1 METNN
6 NHTIVP
12 ESGAIVST
20 SEGFIDQ
27 DNHPNFIESNTQ
39 AATME
44 NWLCEE
50 FSLEWKA
57 YSVGKIP
64 QHTLYVNED
73 FERIYTS
80 DFLEGNFGSC
90 MVDKEYFYFY
100 KSSVKA
106 KAAYL
111 ETATARFYIYLL
123 LAKVY
128 ITPPPIDYTLMRH
141 P

>member
-6 NHTIVP
+6 QLTIVP
-12 ESGAIVST
+12 ERGTIVST

-39 AATME
+39 AVTME

-100 KSSVKA
+100 KNSVKA

-111 ETATARFYIYLL
+111 ENSDGKVLYLFVIGKGIY
-123 LAKVY
+123 Y
-128 ITPPPIDYTLMRH
+128 SSTN
-141 P
+141 